1 MSKGL
6 YELLALFARYVFAG
20 LMVLIV
26 ARAWRITIVD
36 SRRAKTLRRI
46 SPETGIIG
54 ELMVLEGNE
63 KARRGMKYKVTRE
76 GQIGSARR
84 ADIRIRHS
92 SVRRRHAYF
101 LLTEGG
107 LKIRSHAGAPIRN
120 EHGNPVKEI
129 VLRDGDSIDIGR
141 VQLMLILSQAPE
153 SEITPAFRKKIR
165 HDDHLYDDPDANA
178 SDDLFEPEDDIFE
191 THSAPGMQD
200 HARPIRRHLPFTL
213 EEGPSTH
220 YTSDDLLY
228 RRRTSANDMRLD
240 RRTSDGPRPGIR
252 RSGSD
257 GFDFNDAPVADNPLN
272 TRRSQH
278 VSQRSNAAK
287 PDDDEMW

>member
-6 YELLALFARYVFAG
+6 YELLALFTRYVFAG

-63 KARRGMKYKVTRE
+63 KARRGMKYKVIRE

-84 ADIRIRHS
+84 TDVRIRHS

-101 LLTEGG
+101 LLTEDG

-120 EHGNPVKEI
+120 EHGDSVKEI
-129 VLRDGDSIDIGR
+129 ILRDGDSIGIGH

-153 SEITPAFRKKIR
+153 SESIPVFRKKIR
-165 HDDHLYDDPDANA
+165 HDDYVYDA
-178 SDDLFEPEDDIFE
+178 SDNCGTDDLFEPEDDILTPSSAFG
-191 THSAPGMQD
+191 THRHP
-200 HARPIRRHLPFTL
+200 RPIRRHLPFTM
-213 EEGPSTH
+213 EEGPSSH
-220 YTSDDLLY
+220 YTSDGLRY
-228 RRRTSANDMRLD
+228 RRSMSAQDMRFD
-240 RRTSDGPRPGIR
+240 RRPSDNLHPGIR
-252 RSGSD
+252 RSSSD
-257 GFDFNDAPVADNPLN
+257 DFDFENTPVADNPLN

-278 VSQRSNAAK
+278 ISQRPNAVNS
-287 PDDDEMW
+287 DDDEMW